1 MKKSA
6 KKQKPNNLILDLR
19 PVKVEPK
26 KSGLSKVFNA
36 TNKRI
41 YYIAIL
47 LLACGVAAW
56 ALTAHKQ
63 APGQK
68 ELAQVKSDVS
78 KLMILPTDEEPT
90 LAIVDNAKTLKDAFL
105 AEKAVDGDEVLIYA
119 KNGIVIVYR
128 PSINK
133 IAAVGSVTADPA
145 FPEAKGAS
153 VTVLNGADDAE
164 KTQKVI
170 EKVKNAYAEL
180 KVIDGG
186 KTNRQDFPT
195 TIVIDNTNQKDNLV
209 DALATAINGKRG
221 VVPLGE
227 GKAET
232 DLMIIVG
239 KD

>member
-1 MKKSA
+1 MKKA
-6 KKQKPNNLILDLR
+6 KINTKPNNLILDLR

-26 KSGLSKVFNA
+26 KTGLKRVFTSSSK
-36 TNKRI
+36 RLI
-41 YYIAIL
+41 YIVIL
-47 LLACGVAAW
+47 LLVCGGVVW
-56 ALTAHKQ
+56 ALSSHKLK
-63 APGQK
+63 PGQK

-90 LAIVDNAKTLKDAFL
+90 LAIVDNTKKLKDTFL
-105 AEKAVDGDEVLIYA
+105 AQKTADGDEVLIYS
-119 KNGIVIVYR
+119 KNGLVIVYR

-145 FPEAKGAS
+145 FPEAKNAS
-153 VTVLNGADDAE
+153 ITVLNGSNDDA

-170 EKVKNAYAEL
+170 EKVKNAYSEL
-180 KVIDGG
+180 KIIDGG

-195 TIVIDNTNQKDNLV
+195 TIIIDNTDQKDNLV
-209 DALATAINGKRG
+209 DALTTAITGKRG

-227 GKAET
+227 GKVET

>member
-1 MKKSA
+1 MKPSD
-6 KKQKPNNLILDLR
+6 LILDLR

-26 KSGLSKVFNA
+26 KSWLQKLISAK
-36 TNKRI
+36 NKRTF
-41 YYIAIL
+41 YILIL
-47 LLACGVAAW
+47 LLVFGVAAW
-56 ALTAHKQ
+56 IFTSHKQ
-63 APGQK
+63 TQGQK
-68 ELAQVKSDVS
+68 DLAQAKSDVS
-78 KLMILPTDEEPT
+78 KLMLLPKNEEPT
-90 LAIVDNAKTLKDAFL
+90 LAIVDNTKNLRDPFL
-105 AEKAVDGDEVLIYA
+105 AEKAADGDEVLIYA
-119 KNGIVIVYR
+119 QNGMVIIYR

-153 VTVLNGADDAE
+153 ITVLNGSNNAE

-170 EKVKNAYAEL
+170 DEVKNAYSEL
-180 KVIDGG
+180 KVTNGG

-209 DALATAINGKRG
+209 DALANAISGKRG

-227 GKAET
+227 EKTGT